1 MSLVPYFPTSYTFGY
16 TNKHEL
22 DLSWLVNDN
31 VQLQKQIEQFVAL
44 NTVKYADPI
53 DWNITSQYPTN
64 CVVFNPADMTAYIS
78 TQPVPSGVEISNTD
92 YWQPIF
98 TLADIFTAYKT
109 SITPIVQENAKPAT
123 QAIKRDD
130 LLWIDN
136 VLYVAV
142 RDIAK
147 GTTVVAGENVVTTSV
162 SAELQQFISSLADEQ
177 TAREQADQQLQK
189 DIAAEQTA
197 RQQADQQFQK
207 DLTAEQSAR
216 QQAVQKLQE
225 DLTAEQSARQQAD
238 RELDNKINNKGKDY
252 YIFQGDSYGAGGG
265 DWPTRLATMLGLTK
279 NDTYYDFCH
288 GGDGFS
294 TELPTNNHA
303 ANTLRTYASRV
314 DNPDKITKIIICMGR
329 NDMSTASLNSPASIT
344 AGFNNWLQTLRE
356 LFKNATAYVGF
367 IAWDLNV
374 TEVTVD
380 KFIGLVQAFN
390 VYLGCCRNNSIQ
402 YLTGVQYAMHNREFF
417 QDDGKHPNAK
427 GSQAIAWAIYNA
439 ISLGS
444 ANVSYSYHAIDT
456 APAGIGK
463 NPIHI
468 GEQLENGIVN
478 LWIAQ
483 DSGSDLACTPT
494 EITANGTNRYLIGK
508 ADLNYVMG
516 SGYRLT
522 SALQM
527 TVMRTT
533 DNKYYLVPVIYS
545 LYSGELAIYPLALTS
560 ENSNFLNI
568 TINNIRLLGSP
579 QFTFGTMT

>member
-1 MSLVPYFPTSYTFGY
+1 MSLVPYFPTSYAFGY

-109 SITPIVQENAKPAT
+109 SITPIVQEDAKPAT
-123 QAIKRDD
+123 QTIKKED

-177 TAREQADQQLQK
+177 S
-189 DIAAEQTA
+189 A
-197 RQQADQQFQK
+197 RQQADQ
-207 DLTAEQSAR
+207 
-216 QQAVQKLQE
+216 KLQE
-225 DLTAEQSARQQAD
+225 DITAEQAARQQAD

-344 AGFNNWLQTLRE
+344 AGFNTWLQTLRE

-390 VYLGCCRNNSIQ
+390 VYLDCCRNNSIQ
-402 YLTGVQYAMHNREFF
+402 YLTGVQYAMHNRAFF

-483 DSGSDLACTPT
+483 DAGSDLACTPT
-494 EITANGTNRYLIGK
+494 EITANGTNRYIIGK
-508 ADLNYVMG
+508 AELNYVMG

-527 TVMRTT
+527 TIMRTT

-545 LYSGELAIYPLALTS
+545 LYSGELTIYPFALTAD
-560 ENSNFLNI
+560 NSNFLTI
-568 TINNIRLLGSP
+568 TINNIKLLGSP

>member
-1 MSLVPYFPTSYTFGY
+1 MSLVPYFPASYTFGY

-78 TQPVPSGVEISNTD
+78 TQPVPSGVEISNTN
-92 YWQPIF
+92 YWQPVF

-109 SITPIVQENAKPAT
+109 SITPIVQEDAKPAT
-123 QAIKRDD
+123 QAIKKDD

-147 GTTVVAGENVVTTSV
+147 GTTIVAGENVVTTSV
-162 SAELQQFISSLADEQ
+162 SAELQQFISSLADEHS
-177 TAREQADQQLQK
+177 
-189 DIAAEQTA
+189 A
-197 RQQADQQFQK
+197 RQQADQ
-207 DLTAEQSAR
+207 
-216 QQAVQKLQE
+216 KLQE
-225 DLTAEQSARQQAD
+225 DITAEQAARQQAD
-238 RELDNKINNKGKDY
+238 QELDNKINNKGKDY

-344 AGFNNWLQTLRE
+344 AGFNTWLQTLRE

-374 TEVTVD
+374 TEVTID
-380 KFIGLVQAFN
+380 KFIGLVHAFN
-390 VYLGCCRNNSIQ
+390 VYLDCCRNNSIQ
-402 YLTGVQYAMHNREFF
+402 YLTGVQYAMHNRAFF

-463 NPIHI
+463 NSIHI

-483 DSGSDLACTPT
+483 DAGSDLACTPT
-494 EITANGTNRYLIGK
+494 EITANGTNRYIIGK
-508 ADLNYVMG
+508 AELNYVMG
-516 SGYRLT
+516 SGYRIT

-545 LYSGELAIYPLALTS
+545 LYSGELTIYPFALTAD
-560 ENSNFLNI
+560 NSNFLTI
-568 TINNIRLLGSP
+568 TINNIKLLGSP